1 MKSMSREMQF
11 RGVDLMGFNYIYRPR
26 WLLSGTFLMIFCT
39 GAFATEGYGISGRP
53 TLSEPY
59 FDLARP
65 VEVWQPST
73 GKDQPQ
79 LGTVTS
85 NANEEIRQILQ
96 KSLTISNLKEIFPQV
111 SDANRRG
118 FAAFYAERDYQPLWI
133 EGGNWSSR
141 AVRVINRLDR
151 ADEDALE
158 PDTYRVSKL
167 QSDNLDAKT
176 LAYADLALSQAVV
189 SYARDAR
196 GARINLAQLSKL
208 ITPKLELPDVEAILS
223 HLATDPDTENALASY
238 NPQHQGYLA
247 LKEKLTEFR
256 DYTASIAPDSDSRDS
271 VNQNPNTDI
280 LKKNSEKSPNIA
292 EIIANM
298 ERWRWLPSDLGD
310 DRIEVNLPE
319 YTARVIRN
327 GQLVHET
334 RVIIGKQSTPTP
346 LFSNKMVHLIVN
358 PSWHVPASIVNK
370 EILPK
375 LAEDPEYAVRNG
387 YEITELDSGKMSIRQ
402 PPGGGNALGFIKFMF
417 PNEHAVYLHD
427 TPSRKLFAN
436 FQRAYSHG
444 CVRVENPFELAAI
457 LLDRPEYSEPRLK
470 AMIGK
475 GERLI
480 RLKEPLPIH
489 ITYFTLSVDESGA
502 IRKLADVYGYDKSV
516 AYALRKQPSKAVAAL
531 RRTVE

>member
-1 MKSMSREMQF
+1 
-11 RGVDLMGFNYIYRPR
+11 
-26 WLLSGTFLMIFCT
+26 
-39 GAFATEGYGISGRP
+39 
-53 TLSEPY
+53 
-59 FDLARP
+59 
-65 VEVWQPST
+65 
-73 GKDQPQ
+73 
-79 LGTVTS
+79 
-85 NANEEIRQILQ
+85 
-96 KSLTISNLKEIFPQV
+96 
-111 SDANRRG
+111 
-118 FAAFYAERDYQPLWI
+118 
-133 EGGNWSSR
+133 
-141 AVRVINRLDR
+141 
-151 ADEDALE
+151 
-158 PDTYRVSKL
+158 
-167 QSDNLDAKT
+167 
-176 LAYADLALSQAVV
+176 
-189 SYARDAR
+189 
-196 GARINLAQLSKL
+196 
-208 ITPKLELPDVEAILS
+208 
-223 HLATDPDTENALASY
+223 
-238 NPQHQGYLA
+238 LA

-256 DYTASIAPDSDSRDS
+256 DYTASIAADSESRDS

-280 LKKNSEKSPNIA
+280 LQKNSEKSPNIS

-387 YEITELDSGKMSIRQ
+387 YEITELDSGKVSIRQ
-402 PPGGGNALGFIKFMF
+402 PPGGGNALGFVKFMF

-436 FQRAYSHG
+436 FERAYSHG

>member
-1 MKSMSREMQF
+1 
-11 RGVDLMGFNYIYRPR
+11 
-26 WLLSGTFLMIFCT
+26 
-39 GAFATEGYGISGRP
+39 
-53 TLSEPY
+53 
-59 FDLARP
+59 
-65 VEVWQPST
+65 
-73 GKDQPQ
+73 
-79 LGTVTS
+79 
-85 NANEEIRQILQ
+85 
-96 KSLTISNLKEIFPQV
+96 
-111 SDANRRG
+111 
-118 FAAFYAERDYQPLWI
+118 
-133 EGGNWSSR
+133 
-141 AVRVINRLDR
+141 
-151 ADEDALE
+151 
-158 PDTYRVSKL
+158 
-167 QSDNLDAKT
+167 
-176 LAYADLALSQAVV
+176 
-189 SYARDAR
+189 
-196 GARINLAQLSKL
+196 
-208 ITPKLELPDVEAILS
+208 
-223 HLATDPDTENALASY
+223 
-238 NPQHQGYLA
+238 
-247 LKEKLTEFR
+247 
-256 DYTASIAPDSDSRDS
+256 
-271 VNQNPNTDI
+271 
-280 LKKNSEKSPNIA
+280 
-292 EIIANM
+292 M
-298 ERWRWLPSDLGD
+298 ERWRWLPSDLGG

-387 YEITELDSGKMSIRQ
+387 YEITELDSGKVSIRQ

-436 FQRAYSHG
+436 FERAYSHG